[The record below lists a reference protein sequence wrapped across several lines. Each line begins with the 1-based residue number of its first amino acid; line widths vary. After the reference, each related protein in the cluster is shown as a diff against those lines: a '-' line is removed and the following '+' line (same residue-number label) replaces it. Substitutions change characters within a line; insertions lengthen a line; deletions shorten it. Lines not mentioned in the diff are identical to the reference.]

1 LRIFKVTLLSLLA
14 VVLLGCNEKTDEL
27 AKVSISIGAK
37 FGKINRDF
45 SKKYQDEEL
54 LTLFQ
59 QAIATAVKDEGIV
72 NMASPEYDVQI
83 VDKAGNKYGYHLWLV
98 DKGQNSSLM
107 HVEDTHTIYT
117 LSEEFTGKLIALV
130 RESERGQIVGL
141 FDGLI
146 GNASEVNLEKLQEEV
161 HDLLIPNETVKNAYK
176 IIRISI
182 FEPTV
187 IMKRT

>member
-1 LRIFKVTLLSLLA
+1 MRIFKVTLLSLLA

-37 FGKINRDF
+37 FGKINPDF

-130 RESERGQIVGL
+130 R
-141 FDGLI
+141 
-146 GNASEVNLEKLQEEV
+146 
-161 HDLLIPNETVKNAYK
+161 P
-176 IIRISI
+176 
-182 FEPTV
+182 
-187 IMKRT
+187 